1 MEPNG
6 WPYVF
11 VKELTAP
18 LAAFGG
24 DAHLSAPEITQLFF
38 DGWMS
43 YLTDGTGLGRAVFTG
58 ESVPSTRELTVQL
71 LREIVTGDRL
81 RLGVRAVSRRRR
93 SFTLD
98 LALRKGADGFDA
110 ATCRTVQVCV
120 GAGGAAEVPSGLWDA
135 VERLEGRLIPPESA
149 G

>member
-1 MEPNG
+1 MQQNE
-6 WPYVF
+6 WPYEF
-11 VKELTAP
+11 VQELTAP
-18 LAAFGG
+18 AAGFGD

-43 YLTDGTGLGRAVFTG
+43 YLTDGIGLGPSVFTADA
-58 ESVPSTRELTVQL
+58 VPSTRELTVQL
-71 LREIVTGDRL
+71 LREIRSGDGL

-93 SFTLD
+93 SFTLE
-98 LALRKGADGFDA
+98 LALRKGADDFDA

-120 GAGGAAEVPSGLWDA
+120 GAGGAAEVPAALWSA
-135 VERLEGRLIPPESA
+135 VERLEGRLIPPEPA